1 MYLLHSIFIPT
12 SKKVTH
18 DENGKKGFIK
28 FSIKDS
34 KNSFI
39 IIKPTAVEMDAT
51 LQTISNKGPIQPCVL
66 VIGSLMDPKQILIYF
81 DSIKYKI
88 FSAMKAYDMCFKIFH
103 VFNVE
108 YPIESNDVWLFI
120 QTFFYNIKTIYD
132 KSNVLIKQISV
143 ELNT

>member
-1 MYLLHSIFIPT
+1 
-12 SKKVTH
+12 
-18 DENGKKGFIK
+18 
-28 FSIKDS
+28 
-34 KNSFI
+34 
-39 IIKPTAVEMDAT
+39 
-51 LQTISNKGPIQPCVL
+51 
-66 VIGSLMDPKQILIYF
+66 MDPKQILIYF
-81 DSIKYKI
+81 DGIKYKI
-88 FSAMKAYDMCFKIFH
+88 FSAMKTYDMCFKIFH